1 MASANDMFQKVG
13 RATATTLSAPGYT
26 TGDSSVNI
34 GSTTNWPT
42 DTGVTFA
49 IDVVDAAGERIAG
62 TYNVFRGR
70 VAGASQVDQVVY
82 EGGDAH
88 RSYPSGATTRV
99 YILVSSY
106 RDNRMVDG
114 LMISHNQDGTIK
126 GPSVATALTGQ
137 TLPADTV
144 TTPAITDASVTPAKW
159 TNPYSFKAIVTTTYN
174 TTPVA
179 MTKLTFNTKSYDYN
193 TNFSTSTSAYT
204 APVAGVYRFN
214 ANFQT
219 GGSPSGRMFLTFY
232 KNGTEIQRGPD
243 GSFTAYSNSIAG
255 DFLLAASDTMT
266 VYYYVGD
273 TIPVKATAESVS
285 FSGSLV
291 HKV

>member
-114 LMISHNQDGTIK
+114 ILTHSNPDGTLK
-126 GPSVATALTGQ
+126 NNS
-137 TLPADTV
+137 V
-144 TTPAITDASVTPAKW
+144 TTPAIVDASVTVGKL
-159 TNPYSFKAIVTTTYN
+159 TNPYKFCAYRSAAGPTVPAATWTTIVLDAEEFDTN
-174 TTPVA
+174 SD
-179 MTKLTFNTKSYDYN
+179 FNTANGRFVAPLDGYYQIDAQVALASAG
-193 TNFSTSTSAYT
+193 FTSGA
-204 APVAGVYRFN
+204 N
-214 ANFQT
+214 AI
-219 GGSPSGRMFLTFY
+219 GAIY
-232 KNGTEIQRGPD
+232 KNGSSIIQSASTV
-243 GSFTAYSNSIAG
+243 GSGSTTAQPRFNMSRLFKLTAG
-255 DFLLAASDTMT
+255 DYLEIKAYISE
-266 VYYYVGD
+266 GGR
-273 TIPVKATAESVS
+273 TISNGINANYM
-285 FSGSLV
+285 SGHLVSLV
-291 HKV
+291 

>member
-1 MASANDMFQKVG
+1 MFQKVG

-106 RDNRMVDG
+106 RDNRMADG

-144 TTPAITDASVTPAKW
+144 TTPAITDASVTPDKW

-179 MTKLTFNTKSYDYN
+179 MTKLAFNAKSYDYN

-219 GGSPSGRMFLTFY
+219 GGSPSARMFLTFY

-243 GSFTAYSNSIAG
+243 GSFTAYSTSIAG
-255 DFLLAASDTMT
+255 DFLLAATDTMT
-266 VYYYVGD
+266 VYYYVAD

>member
-126 GPSVATALTGQ
+126 GPSVVTALTGQ
-137 TLPADTV
+137 TLPANTV
-144 TTPAITDASVTPAKW
+144 TTPAITDASVTPSKLSLAMQ
-159 TNPYSFKAIVTTTYN
+159 TASSNPYVITASTSYVDIGTALAVTVTVGANGAAEVILTAEITNN
-174 TTPVA
+174 TTGHQA
-179 MTKLTFNTKSYDYN
+179 LMSFAASGANTIAADDSRALKVL
-193 TNFSTSTSAYT
+193 
-204 APVAGVYRFN
+204 APVSNYPFQMSRVVTLTGLTPGSTTFTTKYKAAAQTATYSYR
-214 ANFQT
+214 
-219 GGSPSGRMFLTFY
+219 
-232 KNGTEIQRGPD
+232 EI
-243 GSFTAYSNSIAG
+243 
-255 DFLLAASDTMT
+255 T
-266 VYYYVGD
+266 VK
-273 TIPVKATAESVS
+273 P
-285 FSGSLV
+285 L
-291 HKV
+291 

>member
-126 GPSVATALTGQ
+126 GPSVVTALTGQ
-137 TLPADTV
+137 TLPANTV

-174 TTPVA
+174 TTPTA

-219 GGSPSGRMFLTFY
+219 GGAATGRMFLTFY
-232 KNGTEIQRGPD
+232 KNGTEAMRGPD

-255 DFLLAASDTMT
+255 DFLLAATDTMT
-266 VYYYVGD
+266 VYYYVAD

>member
-106 RDNRMVDG
+106 RDNRMADG

-144 TTPAITDASVTPAKW
+144 TTTAIADGAVTGAKIATYRVARQNDT
-159 TNPYSFKAIVTTTYN
+159 TNVTENTAKILTGWGWIAVGGLGTGIETVTFSSAFTTLPIVTLAYGGDHASSTTYGAGTVSLKQGFGGAIGI
-174 TTPVA
+174 TT
-179 MTKLTFNTKSYDYN
+179 TGF
-193 TNFSTSTSAYT
+193 SAYVRS
-204 APVAGVYRFN
+204 A
-214 ANFQT
+214 
-219 GGSPSGRMFLTFY
+219 
-232 KNGTEIQRGPD
+232 D
-243 GSFTAYSNSIAG
+243 GSNWPAGANAFYQWTAIGN
-255 DFLLAASDTMT
+255 
-266 VYYYVGD
+266 
-273 TIPVKATAESVS
+273 
-285 FSGSLV
+285 
-291 HKV
+291 

>member
-106 RDNRMVDG
+106 RDNRMADG

-144 TTPAITDASVTPAKW
+144 TTPAITNGAVTGAKIATYKVNRQDNASNSVESAAKLQSGWKVVAINTGQARYIIDVTFPVAYTDK
-159 TNPYSFKAIVTTTYN
+159 PIVLAINGGDCLTAGGSAYGNGILSITGTWRSQAQAITTTGFQM
-174 TTPVA
+174 V
-179 MTKLTFNTKSYDYN
+179 LE
-193 TNFSTSTSAYT
+193 
-204 APVAGVYRFN
+204 
-214 ANFQT
+214 AN
-219 GGSPSGRMFLTFY
+219 GNPGA
-232 KNGTEIQRGPD
+232 NGYVWGQW
-243 GSFTAYSNSIAG
+243 IAIG
-255 DFLLAASDTMT
+255 N
-266 VYYYVGD
+266 
-273 TIPVKATAESVS
+273 
-285 FSGSLV
+285 
-291 HKV
+291 

>member
-106 RDNRMVDG
+106 RDNRMADG

-126 GPSVATALTGQ
+126 GPSVVTALTGQ
-137 TLPADTV
+137 TLPANTV
-144 TTPAITDASVTPAKW
+144 TTPAITDASVTPA
-159 TNPYSFKAIVTTTYN
+159 AISDEAVSGAKIAN
-174 TTPVA
+174 TTIPDI
-179 MTKLTFNTKSYDYN
+179 KLLNGK
-193 TNFSTSTSAYT
+193 
-204 APVAGVYRFN
+204 VKHR
-214 ANFQT
+214 Q
-219 GGSPSGRMFLTFY
+219 GGSPSNWSTVGTTNYNTSAENVKIQVGSVYNNASVKTITFP
-232 KNGTEIQRGPD
+232 EA
-243 GSFTAYSNSIAG
+243 FTQPPIV
-255 DFLLAASDTMT
+255 LAQVAS
-266 VYYYVGD
+266 VNVNACF
-273 TIPVKATAESVS
+273 VVALSATATNFACQVYTNA
-285 FSGSLV
+285 GAANNAQDV
-291 HKV
+291 RWIAIGV

>member
-114 LMISHNQDGTIK
+114 ILTHSNPDGTLK
-126 GPSVATALTGQ
+126 NNS
-137 TLPADTV
+137 V
-144 TTPAITDASVTPAKW
+144 TTPAIADDSVTAAKR
-159 TNPYSFKAIVTTTYN
+159 SGGFKIGVILGATLGSTGNKAVTGLGFKPKLVRFTVLPTASTAAILIGFG
-174 TTPVA
+174 A
-179 MTKLTFNTKSYDYN
+179 MTETDQFYVTGISSGTFGRNS
-193 TNFSTSTSAYT
+193 STSACIAWVNGGSSTPQLLAGYVSMDSDGFT
-204 APVAGVYRFN
+204 INVTSSSSTFPVAY
-214 ANFQT
+214 
-219 GGSPSGRMFLTFY
+219 
-232 KNGTEIQRGPD
+232 E
-243 GSFTAYSNSIAG
+243 AYA
-255 DFLLAASDTMT
+255 
-266 VYYYVGD
+266 
-273 TIPVKATAESVS
+273 
-285 FSGSLV
+285 
-291 HKV
+291 